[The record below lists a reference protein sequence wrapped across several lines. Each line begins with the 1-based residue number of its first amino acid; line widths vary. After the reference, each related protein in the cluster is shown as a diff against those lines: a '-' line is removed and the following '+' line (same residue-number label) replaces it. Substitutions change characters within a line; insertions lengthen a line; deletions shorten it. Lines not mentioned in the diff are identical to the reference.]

1 MRILGLIILGIA
13 TMTATAAARAQTYDP
28 NFPVCLHV
36 YGRVSYIDCS
46 YNTLPQCLASAS
58 GRSASCQINPYFAN
72 PGTERPAPRHHR
84 GPYQAY

>member
-1 MRILGLIILGIA
+1 MRILAFAILAIGTVSIGP
-13 TMTATAAARAQTYDP
+13 AAAQMYDP

>member
-1 MRILGLIILGIA
+1 MRILSLIILGIA
-13 TMTATAAARAQTYDP
+13 AASHAQTYGP

-72 PGTERPAPRHHR
+72 PDIEGPAPRRHH